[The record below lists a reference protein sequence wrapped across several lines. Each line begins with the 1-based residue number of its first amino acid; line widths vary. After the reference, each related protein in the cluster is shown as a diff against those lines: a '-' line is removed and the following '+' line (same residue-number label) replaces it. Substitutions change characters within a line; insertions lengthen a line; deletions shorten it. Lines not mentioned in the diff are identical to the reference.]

1 MKPAPAQYE
10 VLRDGTRVLS
20 FSDEPG
26 VLMST
31 GIRPRGF
38 DPPAHPFLNAQ
49 ALDAGFE
56 QALAAILSRAKSTQD
71 FISLLEGEGFQV
83 SRLAP

>member
-1 MKPAPAQYE
+1 M
-10 VLRDGTRVLS
+10 RVLS

-31 GIRPRGF
+31 AIRPRGF
-38 DPPAHPFLNAQ
+38 APPAHPFVNAQ

-56 QALAAILSRAKSTQD
+56 QTLATLLSRAKSTQD
-71 FISLLEGEGFQV
+71 FIALLEGEGFQV